1 VATRVNLAPNPALK
15 NNATGWTGPSGWV
28 RSTSVSGSLPRTT
41 GFEGSTTGDVLCPR
55 AAVSAGQSYYWAI
68 SVKANSDLHTEFYV
82 NYYAALSGGSF
93 VGNAGRG
100 PSQLVI
106 LDSGEA
112 SRYVIGPFVTPAG
125 AVSGNIKI
133 NDVDASCEITAYQV
147 ELASTYAGTY
157 FDGDSTGA
165 TWDGTA
171 GNSTSTIREIGSG
184 SGSSTQQVQIAEAFT
199 ITATADGPVT
209 TEPVTIQ
216 SFFSVDAGLPFAES
230 LRLTESFLITSLEW
244 DPVRGRNRISAF
256 TFDLGVVT
264 ARVSRRPVTGG
275 AWQLVR
281 GGTVDVVGG
290 FMSRRVDDYEFPSGV
305 DLEYRI
311 EGVTSASAG
320 SVVAQVATVH
330 RRSIADSAWLKFI
343 TQPALNRR
351 LDFMGRTDIA
361 RPSRTAV
368 FDVINRSDPV
378 VVSDVHS
385 SRRFTITVKA
395 ETQADTDALDYAL
408 SRGLPCYLQV
418 PQTYNC
424 PSIYAVVG
432 DYQFEAPARKSQRN
446 VFTIPL
452 TEVAAPPPSV
462 VPPHATWQSLLN
474 QYAAWDDVIAA
485 ASKWLDIAD

>member
-1 VATRVNLAPNPALK
+1 VATRVNLAVNPALK
-15 NNATGWTGPSGWV
+15 SNATGWTGPSGWV
-28 RSTSVSGSLPRTT
+28 RSTSVSSALPRTT
-41 GFEGSTTGDVLCPR
+41 GFEGTTVGDVLCPR

-68 SVKANSDLHTEFYV
+68 SVKANSALHTEFYV

-93 VGNAGRG
+93 VGNAGTG
-100 PSQLVI
+100 PSQQII
-106 LDSGEA
+106 LASGA
-112 SRYVIGPFVTPAG
+112 SARFVIGPFVTPAG

-171 GNSTSTIREIGSG
+171 GNSTSTLREIGSG
-184 SGSSTQQVQIAEAFT
+184 SGSSTQTVQIAEAFT
-199 ITATADGPVT
+199 VTPTAVGPVT
-209 TEPVTIQ
+209 TEPVTVRDRWEMVATGFVQ
-216 SFFSVDAGLPFAES
+216 QTLS
-230 LRLTESFLITSLEW
+230 LRESWLITALEW

-256 TFDLGVVT
+256 TFSIDVVQ

-311 EGVTSASAG
+311 EGVTSVSAG
-320 SVVAQVATVH
+320 SVVAQVATVR
-330 RRSIADSAWLKFI
+330 RRSTADHVWLKFVA
-343 TQPALNRR
+343 QPALNRR
-351 LDFMGRTDIA
+351 LDFMGRTDIT
-361 RPSRTAV
+361 RSSRTAV
-368 FDVINRSDPV
+368 YDVINRADPV
-378 VVSDVHS
+378 VVSDVHL

-395 ETQADTDALDYAL
+395 ENQADTDALDYAL
-408 SRGLPCYLQV
+408 SRGLPCYLQI
-418 PQTYNC
+418 PATINC

-432 DYQFEAPARKSQRN
+432 DYQFEAPARLSRRN

-462 VPPHATWQSLLN
+462 VPPHATWQSLMD
-474 QYAAWDDVIAA
+474 QYPAWDDVVAA